1 MAEVEESRVETTIET
16 IAKQFEG
23 YHETQI
29 EIFNR
34 LDAQSCGSG

>member
-29 EIFNR
+29 GNFQR
-34 LDAQSCGSG
+34 VRRQSCGSG